1 VTNKFYFAPPRQG
14 KTYIV
19 VAEAI
24 NEMKKGKKVYSN
36 FPIIT
41 PDGKYI
47 SHVWKAEYIY
57 ENIQNAI
64 IIIDEAQRDFDSQ
77 GHKALD
83 VDEDTFFAASG
94 HNGLEIRVISQNLTR
109 VAKAIRD
116 RMNEFIFVQAGL
128 SIPFLKNREGKWG
141 RPLYFIQTSYLT
153 LEDLESH
160 DKERIYLKERTLFKN
175 YVANSYDTH
184 YFKRTG
190 DAFLPN
196 NWLDELIIM
205 KANTDQIKA
214 IIEKHNKPSF
224 FRRFKNRILKRD

>member
-1 VTNKFYFAPPRQG
+1 MTNKFYFAPPRQG
-14 KTYIV
+14 KTYVV

-24 NEMKKGKKVYSN
+24 KAMQKGKEVYSN

-41 PDGKYI
+41 PDGEYI
-47 SHVWKAEYIY
+47 SKVWRPEYIY

-77 GHKALD
+77 GHKSLD

-116 RMNEFIFVQAGL
+116 RMNEFIFVQAGIP
-128 SIPFLKNREGKWG
+128 IPFWKNREGQWG
-141 RPLYFIQTSYLT
+141 IPIYFKQTSYLT

-160 DKERIYLKERTLFKN
+160 DKERVYTTTRTLFSR
-175 YVANSYDTH
+175 YIARSYDTH

-190 DAFLPN
+190 ELFETN
-196 NWLDELIIM
+196 NWLEEILEHDYNAEEI
-205 KANTDQIKA
+205 
-214 IIEKHNKPSF
+214 
-224 FRRFKNRILKRD
+224 FKNYESWNESIFTRLKQKIFHK

>member
-1 VTNKFYFAPPRQG
+1 MTNKFYFAPPRQG
-14 KTYIV
+14 KTYVV

-24 NEMKKGKKVYSN
+24 KEMQKKKEVYSN

-47 SHVWKAEYIY
+47 SKVWQPEYIY

-116 RMNEFIFVQAGL
+116 RMNEFIFVQKGFL
-128 SIPFLKNREGKWG
+128 SIPFLKNREGQWG
-141 RPLYFIQTSYLT
+141 RPVYFKQTSYLT

-160 DKERIYLKERTLFKN
+160 DKERVYLTERTLFKN
-175 YVANSYDTH
+175 YIAASYDTH
-184 YFKRTG
+184 YFKKAG
-190 DAFLPN
+190 EQFIPD
-196 NWLDELIIM
+196 NWMDYIIIN
-205 KANTDQIKA
+205 KLN
-214 IIEKHNKPSF
+214 IEEVQKTIDNYNKPF
-224 FRRFKNRILKRD
+224 LKRIFKK